1 MHLRAA
7 PALDKAPPQASPGAG
22 SEPAGFGEDIA
33 LLFDGYL
40 AMGTRSGQASGF
52 VALGKMVGP
61 PDGWYFCNLVGTGAA
76 DRKKMLG
83 AAPGWRDL

>member
-1 MHLRAA
+1 MGIWRWERGLARP
-7 PALDKAPPQASPGAG
+7 PASC
-22 SEPAGFGEDIA
+22 
-33 LLFDGYL
+33 
-40 AMGTRSGQASGF
+40 F